1 MNEKTNCRLP
11 FSVFESSRLE
21 VRRMPEVRIGNDA
34 KMRLGAG
41 RACNTG
47 SCCVGA
53 GTDRNGRMP
62 QIIHHGGKHRL
73 GGGVSGAEV
82 APTRTSN

>member
-11 FSVFESSRLE
+11 FPVFKPSRLE

-41 RACNTG
+41 RA
-47 SCCVGA
+47 
-53 GTDRNGRMP
+53 
-62 QIIHHGGKHRL
+62 
-73 GGGVSGAEV
+73 
-82 APTRTSN
+82 

>member
-11 FSVFESSRLE
+11 FPVFKPSRLE

-41 RACNTG
+41 RARDTG

-53 GTDRNGRMP
+53 GGDLNGRMP
-62 QIIHHGGKHRL
+62 EIIHHGGKHRL
-73 GGGVSGAEV
+73 GRGVPGTEV
-82 APTRTSN
+82 APIRTSN